1 MKATF
6 NNNSF
11 IRTNTQVDLIQ
22 NTQQKIQIVHCV
34 NKLFFAFIKKKVSVF
49 IKTSSCT
56 LLHGIKKFPQQ
67 TNFSSAL
74 FPKFKVQFCI
84 KEKRWDETRLTWWPP
99 PEPAPGRR
107 ACCWQSWSPS
117 GGRGRR
123 WPPVTCWTLSP
134 PSHPCLW
141 VPMGENYV
149 IKIFTKHHF
158 KIY

>member
-1 MKATF
+1 MG
-6 NNNSF
+6 
-11 IRTNTQVDLIQ
+11 L
-22 NTQQKIQIVHCV
+22 
-34 NKLFFAFIKKKVSVF
+34 
-49 IKTSSCT
+49 
-56 LLHGIKKFPQQ
+56 KKFPQQ
-67 TNFSSAL
+67 TNSSSAL

-134 PSHPCLW
+134 PSHPYLW

-158 KIY
+158 KIYIKRYNVIWPITLIHSFDAFMHFYKHPIFLFFIFFFTFFAAKLCICMHSCSAVK